1 MKYYKVK
8 PMFDNVA
15 KIKATAAGKVYHT
28 GDIYIGNELYTEK
41 EVDKMKNSFLLPASI
56 DKMFDVVTIN
66 KNHTFFCFGA
76 RFEMEG

>member
-28 GDIYIGNELYTEK
+28 GDIYIQNELYTEK
-41 EVDKMKNSFLLPASI
+41 EVEKMKNNFLLPASI
-56 DKMFDVVTIN
+56 EKMFDVVTIN
-66 KNHTFFCFGA
+66 KNNTFFCFGA